1 MASLHRDHREKSP
14 FWYVSYRTPDGRQHY
29 KSTKKTDRAKAEAFA
44 AAIDES
50 LGRAKVGAFTETAAR
65 SIMADLFREVTGQ
78 KLQFTAVK
86 AWFDTCLLRVEKMRG
101 ATTHKRYQAVA
112 GAFLEFIGPARAAA
126 PVESLTSDEIQRFV
140 DYRREEGRAA
150 KTVQNDLKPIGKF
163 LKDAERKGLLL
174 KSPMGA
180 VEIPEAEGE
189 TRDPFSEAELSS
201 LFTYLSATND
211 AEGKPLSAAER
222 ADRRDWRTA
231 VNLGLYAGTR
241 LGDATNLRWSNVDY
255 TRKQIRFTPEK
266 GRKKRELVIPMHPDL
281 EAYLL
286 TLPSS
291 DKTDGFLCPTL
302 GGVKAGDRAKLS
314 KKFAAILGAAG
325 IDRRAGREK
334 RGKGRTFYRLG
345 YHSCRHTYNSM
356 MADAGVSI
364 ELRAKLT
371 GHSTLAMNDRYT
383 HLADATKRRAIE
395 AIPSLAK
402 RKALAKLPDITAQT

>member
-1 MASLHRDHREKSP
+1 
-14 FWYVSYRTPDGRQHY
+14 VSYRTPDGKQHFR
-29 KSTKKTDRAKAEAFA
+29 STKETDRAKAEAFA
-44 AAIDES
+44 AAIEES

-65 SIMADLFREVTGQ
+65 SILADLYQKISGQ
-78 KLQFTAVK
+78 KLQFTTIQ
-86 AWFDTCLLRVEKMRG
+86 AWFDGCLRRVQKLRG
-101 ATTHKRYQAVA
+101 QTTHKRYQAVI
-112 GAFLEFIGPARAAA
+112 GDFLAFMGPARAKA
-126 PVESLTSDEIQRFV
+126 PVESLTSDEIQRFT
-140 DYRREEGRAA
+140 DARFEEGRAA

-189 TRDPFSEAELSS
+189 TRDPFSESELSS
-201 LFTYLSATND
+201 LLNYLSATND

-222 ADRRDWRTA
+222 AHRRDWRTA
-231 VNLGLYAGTR
+231 VNLGLYIGAR
-241 LGDATNLRWSNVDY
+241 LGDGTNLRWSNVDY
-255 TRKQIRFTPEK
+255 TRKQIRFIPEK
-266 GRKKRELVIPMHPDL
+266 SRKKQELVIPMHPDL

-291 DKTDGFLCPTL
+291 DKADGFVCPTL

-314 KKFAAILGAAG
+314 KEFAAILGAAG
-325 IDRRAGREK
+325 IDRRAGQKK
-334 RGKGRTFYRLG
+334 RGKGRTFHRLG
-345 YHSCRHTYNSM
+345 FHSLRHTFNSM

-364 ELRAKLT
+364 ELRSKLT

-383 HLADATKRRAIE
+383 HLADATMRRAIE

-402 RKALAKLPDITAQT
+402 RAAAN